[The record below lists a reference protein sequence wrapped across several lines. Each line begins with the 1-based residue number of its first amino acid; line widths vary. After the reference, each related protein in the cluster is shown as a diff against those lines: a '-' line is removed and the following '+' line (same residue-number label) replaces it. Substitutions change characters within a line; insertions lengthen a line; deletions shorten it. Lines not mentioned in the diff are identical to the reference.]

1 MLKIK
6 APKPKT
12 KPPIELSD
20 DEFSSTSSSSSL
32 PPSPYLT
39 RKDKD
44 IGIEEVEEPSL
55 AYIKNRRKR
64 NYPLLSS
71 KKEN

>member
-20 DEFSSTSSSSSL
+20 NEFFSTSSSSSSF

-39 RKDKD
+39 GKDKD
-44 IGIEEVEEPSL
+44 IGIEEVDELSL
-55 AYIKNRRKR
+55 ARVKKR
-64 NYPLLSS
+64 IEE
-71 KKEN
+71 K